1 MTAVKRK
8 DKEGKKLKCRR
19 PDCGYEW
26 TYKGE
31 ARFYITCPMCHR
43 KSRIKYFEI
52 EEENE
57 NK

>member
-1 MTAVKRK
+1 MTAIKRK
-8 DKEGKKLKCRR
+8 GKEGKKLKCRR
-19 PDCGYEW
+19 PDCGHEW

-57 NK
+57 